1 MSIRIRNAVAALLLG
16 LAASGAQALSAQAA
30 DKIKIA
36 TDATFPPFESI
47 DANGKLVGYDVELMQ
62 AICEAAK
69 LDCDIFN
76 AAWDGMIPGLI
87 DGKYDALISQ
97 LTVTEKRRKVIAF
110 SDIYNHPIFRFV
122 AKKGASFE
130 FTPEGMAGKTIAVQT
145 GTPMDAYVTSHFPKA
160 TIKRYDTGSA
170 PYLELTAGRAE
181 LHISYQ
187 AQITASFLKS
197 DAGKDYELVGPQLTG
212 KDAKEFGEGVAI
224 AIGKKNTAL
233 VAEINKGLTILRDNG
248 TLKALD
254 AKYFGE

>member
-1 MSIRIRNAVAALLLG
+1 MKITVKSI
-16 LAASGAQALSAQAA
+16 LAATMIALISSGSHAA
-30 DKIKIA
+30 DQIRIA

-47 DANGKLVGYDVELMQ
+47 DASGKLVGYDVELMQ

-69 LDCDIFN
+69 LNCDIFN

-97 LTVTEKRRKVIAF
+97 LTVTEKRRQVIAF
-110 SDIYNHPIFRFV
+110 SDIYDHPIFRFV
-122 AKKGASFE
+122 AKKGAALD
-130 FTPEGMAGKTIAVQT
+130 FTPEGLAGKTIAVQT
-145 GTPMDAYVTSHFPKA
+145 GTPMDAYVTSHYPKA

-170 PYLELTAGRAE
+170 PYLELTAGRAD

-187 AQITASFLKS
+187 AQITHSFLNS
-197 DAGKDYELVGPQLTG
+197 DNGKDFELTGPQLTG

-224 AIGKKNTAL
+224 AINRKNTDL
-233 VAEINKGLTILRDNG
+233 VSAINKGLAIVRENG
-248 TLKALD
+248 ALAALN

>member
-1 MSIRIRNAVAALLLG
+1 MNTTFKSILAAALL
-16 LAASGAQALSAQAA
+16 ALTATTSQAA
-30 DKIKIA
+30 DKVKIA

-47 DANGKLVGYDVELMQ
+47 DSSGKLVGYDVELMQ
-62 AICEAAK
+62 AICDAAK

-110 SDIYNHPIFRFV
+110 SDIYDHPIFSFV
-122 AKKGASFE
+122 AKKGSSFE
-130 FTPEGMAGKTIAVQT
+130 FTPEGLAGKTIAVQT

-160 TIKRYDTGSA
+160 IIKRYDTGSA
-170 PYLELTAGRAE
+170 PYLELTSGRAD
-181 LHISYQ
+181 LHISYM
-187 AQITASFLKS
+187 AQITHSFLKS
-197 DAGKDYELVGPQLTG
+197 DSGTDYALVGPQLTG
-212 KDAKEFGEGVAI
+212 KDAPEFGEGVAI

-233 VAEINKGLTILRDNG
+233 VGEINKGLAALRENG
-248 TLKALD
+248 KLAALN

>member
-1 MSIRIRNAVAALLLG
+1 MRTSLIALFAALALG
-16 LAASGAQALSAQAA
+16 AMSPAHAA

-62 AICEAAK
+62 AICDAAK

-87 DGKYDALISQ
+87 NGKYDALISQ
-97 LTVTEKRRKVIAF
+97 LTVTEKRRQVIAF
-110 SDIYNHPIFRFV
+110 SDIYSQPIFRFV
-122 AKKGASFE
+122 AKKGASFDIS
-130 FTPEGMAGKTIAVQT
+130 PDGLAGKTIAVQT

-170 PYLELTAGRAE
+170 PYLELSAGRAD

-187 AQITASFLKS
+187 AQIIHGFLNT
-197 DAGKDYELVGPQLTG
+197 DAGKDFALVGPQLTG

-224 AIGKKNTAL
+224 AVNKKNTQL
-233 VAEINKGLTILRDNG
+233 VEEFNKGLAALRESG
-248 TLKALD
+248 KLAALN

>member
-1 MSIRIRNAVAALLLG
+1 MKTPLIALFTVLALGAMSPAHAT
-16 LAASGAQALSAQAA
+16 

-47 DANGKLVGYDVELMQ
+47 DANGKLVGYDIELMQ
-62 AICEAAK
+62 GVCEAAK

-87 DGKYDALISQ
+87 NGKYDALISQ
-97 LTVTEKRRKVIAF
+97 LTVTEKRRQVIAF
-110 SDIYNHPIFRFV
+110 SDIYNRPIFRFV
-122 AKKGASFE
+122 AKKGTSFE
-130 FTPEGMAGKTIAVQT
+130 ISPDGLAGKTVAVQT

-160 TIKRYDTGSA
+160 IIKRYDTGSA
-170 PYLELTAGRAE
+170 PYLELTAGRAD

-187 AQITASFLKS
+187 AQIIHGFLKT
-197 DAGKDYELVGPQLTG
+197 DGGKDFALVGPQLTG

-224 AIGKKNTAL
+224 AVNKKNTKL
-233 VAEINKGLTILRDNG
+233 LEEINKGLAAFRESGKLA
-248 TLKALD
+248 ALN